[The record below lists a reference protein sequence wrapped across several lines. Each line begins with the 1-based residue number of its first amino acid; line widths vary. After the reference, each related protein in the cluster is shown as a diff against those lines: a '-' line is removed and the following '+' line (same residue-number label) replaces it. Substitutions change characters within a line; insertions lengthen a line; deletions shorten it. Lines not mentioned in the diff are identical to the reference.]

1 MFLPLMWTL
10 TAGRSAGR
18 VEGMTITDN
27 TPQVPV
33 RLDFDTHAAG
43 FARAMA
49 HLDKAATKELDRV
62 DFDPRL
68 RELVRI
74 RASQLN
80 GCVYC
85 IDMHTADARK
95 GGESEQRIYALP
107 AWQEAPYY
115 TARERAA
122 FALTDAVTLISET
135 RVPREV
141 YDEAAGQFPEE
152 ELAQLIS
159 LILTINA
166 WNRIAITTRLE
177 PGT

>member
-1 MFLPLMWTL
+1 
-10 TAGRSAGR
+10 
-18 VEGMTITDN
+18 MTITADN
-27 TPQVPV
+27 APRMDLG
-33 RLDFDTHAAG
+33 RLAPRVYKAMLALDAAAG
-43 FARAMA
+43 EG
-49 HLDKAATKELDRV
+49 LEPPLKELIRV
-62 DFDPRL
+62 
-68 RELVRI
+68 

-85 IDMHTADARK
+85 IDMHTTDARK

-107 AWQEAPYY
+107 AWREAPYY
-115 TARERAA
+115 TDRERAA

-135 RVPREV
+135 HVPRDV
-141 YDEAAGQFPEE
+141 YDEAAAQFTEP

-166 WNRIAITTRLE
+166 WNRIAVTVRLE

>member
-1 MFLPLMWTL
+1 ML
-10 TAGRSAGR
+10 A
-18 VEGMTITDN
+18 
-27 TPQVPV
+27 
-33 RLDFDTHAAG
+33 LDAAAG
-43 FARAMA
+43 EG
-49 HLDKAATKELDRV
+49 LEPPLK
-62 DFDPRL
+62 
-68 RELVRI
+68 ELVRV

-85 IDMHTADARK
+85 IDMHSTDARK

-107 AWQEAPYY
+107 AWREAPHY

-122 FALTDAVTLISET
+122 FALTDAVTLLSET
-135 RVPREV
+135 HVPRDV
-141 YDEAAGQFPEE
+141 YDEAAAQFTEP

-166 WNRIAITTRLE
+166 WNRIAVTTRLE

>member
-1 MFLPLMWTL
+1 
-10 TAGRSAGR
+10 
-18 VEGMTITDN
+18 MTITAGNAPRMDLKSLA
-27 TPQVPV
+27 PRVY
-33 RLDFDTHAAG
+33 RAMLALDAAAG
-43 FARAMA
+43 EG
-49 HLDKAATKELDRV
+49 LEPPLK
-62 DFDPRL
+62 
-68 RELVRI
+68 ELVRV

-85 IDMHTADARK
+85 IARK

-107 AWQEAPYY
+107 AWREAPYY

-122 FALTDAVTLISET
+122 FAFTDAVTLLSET
-135 RVPREV
+135 HVPRDV
-141 YDEAAGQFPEE
+141 YDEAAAQFTEP

-166 WNRIAITTRLE
+166 WNRIAVTTRLE

>member
-1 MFLPLMWTL
+1 
-10 TAGRSAGR
+10 
-18 VEGMTITDN
+18 MTITADN
-27 TPQVPV
+27 SPRMDLKSLAPRVY
-33 RLDFDTHAAG
+33 RAMLALDAAAG
-43 FARAMA
+43 EGVEPP
-49 HLDKAATKELDRV
+49 LK
-62 DFDPRL
+62 
-68 RELVRI
+68 ELVRI

-85 IDMHTADARK
+85 IDMHSTDARK

-107 AWQEAPYY
+107 AWREAPYY

-122 FALTDAVTLISET
+122 FALTDAVTLLSET
-135 RVPREV
+135 HVPRGV
-141 YDEAAGQFPEE
+141 YDEAAAQFTEP

-166 WNRIAITTRLE
+166 WNRIAVTTRLE

>member
-1 MFLPLMWTL
+1 
-10 TAGRSAGR
+10 
-18 VEGMTITDN
+18 MTITADN
-27 TPQVPV
+27 APRMDLESLAPRVY
-33 RLDFDTHAAG
+33 RAMLALDAAAG
-43 FARAMA
+43 EA
-49 HLDKAATKELDRV
+49 LEPPLK
-62 DFDPRL
+62 
-68 RELVRI
+68 ELVRI

-85 IDMHTADARK
+85 IDMHSTDARK
-95 GGESEQRIYALP
+95 GSESEQRIYALP
-107 AWQEAPYY
+107 AWREAPYY

-135 RVPREV
+135 HVPRDV
-141 YDEAAGQFPEE
+141 YDEAAAQFTEP

-166 WNRIAITTRLE
+166 WNRIAVTTRLE

>member
-1 MFLPLMWTL
+1 
-10 TAGRSAGR
+10 
-18 VEGMTITDN
+18 MTITADN
-27 TPQVPV
+27 APRMDLKSLAPRVY
-33 RLDFDTHAAG
+33 RAMLALDAAAG
-43 FARAMA
+43 EG
-49 HLDKAATKELDRV
+49 LEPPLK
-62 DFDPRL
+62 
-68 RELVRI
+68 ELVRI

-85 IDMHTADARK
+85 IDMHSTDARK

-107 AWQEAPYY
+107 AWREAPYY

-122 FALTDAVTLISET
+122 FALTDAVTLLSDT
-135 RVPREV
+135 HVPRGV
-141 YDEAAGQFPEE
+141 YDEAAAQFTEP

-166 WNRIAITTRLE
+166 WNRIAVTTRLE

>member
-1 MFLPLMWTL
+1 
-10 TAGRSAGR
+10 
-18 VEGMTITDN
+18 MTITADN
-27 TPQVPV
+27 APRMDLKTLAPRVYKAMLS
-33 RLDFDTHAAG
+33 LDAAAG
-43 FARAMA
+43 EG
-49 HLDKAATKELDRV
+49 LEPPLK
-62 DFDPRL
+62 
-68 RELVRI
+68 ELVRI

-85 IDMHTADARK
+85 IDMHSTDARK

-107 AWQEAPYY
+107 AWREAPYY

-122 FALTDAVTLISET
+122 FALTDAVTLLSET
-135 RVPREV
+135 HVPRGV
-141 YDEAAGQFPEE
+141 YDEAAAQFTEP

-166 WNRIAITTRLE
+166 WNRIAVTTRLE

>member
-1 MFLPLMWTL
+1 
-10 TAGRSAGR
+10 
-18 VEGMTITDN
+18 MTITN
-27 TPQVPV
+27 ETTQVPV
-33 RLDFDTHAAG
+33 RLAFDSFAAG
-43 FARAMA
+43 YSRAMA
-49 HLDKAATKELDRV
+49 HLDQAATKELDKAEI
-62 DFDPRL
+62 DPKL
-68 RELVRI
+68 RELIRI

-85 IDMHTADARK
+85 IDMHSTDARK

-107 AWQEAPYY
+107 AWREAPYY

-122 FALTDAVTLISET
+122 FALTDAVTLLSET
-135 RVPREV
+135 HVPRDV
-141 YDEAAGQFPEE
+141 YDEAAAQFTEP

-166 WNRIAITTRLE
+166 WNRIAVTTRLE

>member
-1 MFLPLMWTL
+1 
-10 TAGRSAGR
+10 
-18 VEGMTITDN
+18 MTITADN
-27 TPQVPV
+27 APRMDLKKAAPRVYKAMLA
-33 RLDFDTHAAG
+33 LDAAAG
-43 FARAMA
+43 EG
-49 HLDKAATKELDRV
+49 LEPPLK
-62 DFDPRL
+62 
-68 RELVRI
+68 ELVRI

-85 IDMHTADARK
+85 IDMHSTDARK

-107 AWQEAPYY
+107 AWREAPYY

-122 FALTDAVTLISET
+122 FALTDAVTLLSET
-135 RVPREV
+135 HVPRGV
-141 YDEAAGQFPEE
+141 YDEAAAQFTEP

-166 WNRIAITTRLE
+166 WNRIAVTTRLE

>member
-1 MFLPLMWTL
+1 
-10 TAGRSAGR
+10 
-18 VEGMTITDN
+18 MTTTEI
-27 TPQVPV
+27 PA
-33 RLDFDTHAAG
+33 RLDFDGAVPA
-43 FARAMA
+43 FSRAMS
-49 HLDKAATKELDRV
+49 HLDNAATKELDRV
-62 DFDPRL
+62 GIDPAL

-80 GCVYC
+80 GCAYC
-85 IDMHTADARK
+85 IDMHSKDARK

-107 AWQEAPYY
+107 AWREAPYY

-122 FALTDAVTLISET
+122 FALTDAVTLLSET
-135 RVPREV
+135 HVPRDV
-141 YDEAAGQFPEE
+141 YDEAAAQFTEP

-166 WNRIAITTRLE
+166 WNRIAVTTRLE